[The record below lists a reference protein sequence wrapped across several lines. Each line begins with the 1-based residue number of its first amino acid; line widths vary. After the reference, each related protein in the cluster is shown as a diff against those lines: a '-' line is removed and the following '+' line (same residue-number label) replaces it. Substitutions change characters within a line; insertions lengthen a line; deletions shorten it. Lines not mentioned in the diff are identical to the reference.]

1 MGRDEHRFKLLLLAD
16 ESVAEKLASAFDVHL
31 VKTPQEA
38 AAALAGGHF
47 DVVWAAP
54 EMLATIAAQN
64 MAARATTLL
73 GSVAMGSCVIDA
85 EGSLLWSDARFDAL
99 GLVLRSQATQRAAQM
114 VQSILW
120 DKPLRVALEGELAGY
135 ELVCSRLSEGELAG
149 STAVVIMDA
158 SAERQMRQ
166 KMSAI
171 HEAGRDLVRMQ
182 GASVARMTVP
192 ERMKFLEDCILR
204 HARNLLHH
212 DKFALRVLNDRTGQL
227 ELVASQGMSEQA
239 AKAPIFARETGNGI
253 TGYVAATGRSYLC
266 PDLHADPRFKPWGAP
281 DARSTL
287 AVPVCLDNRVIGVLA
302 FDSHKLDNFT
312 EADREFVEIL
322 AGYVALALNTLS
334 LLTVERYSA
343 TTEIAAAVRDRLKG
357 PLEDIKTELDVLR
370 GREPAGDD
378 PPARERSRRITRMA
392 DSLERAQR
400 LLEEIGE
407 EPMRGLMGA
416 MPVTE
421 SSDPLV
427 FGKKILVADD
437 EEFICQTIH
446 DVLVCGGAVV
456 DIARDGNQA
465 VQMIETTRYDLIL
478 SDIKMPYRNGYEVF
492 AAARHRDPET
502 AVILITGFGYDPTH
516 SIVQANREGLSAV
529 LFKPFKV
536 KQLLDEVHQALAS

>member
-253 TGYVAATGRSYLC
+253 TGYVATGRSYLC

-370 GREPAGDD
+370 GRPGQGTLPAHHAHGRQPGAGPAAAGGDRRRADARADGRDACHRIVRPAGVRQED
-378 PPARERSRRITRMA
+378 PRRR
-392 DSLERAQR
+392 
-400 LLEEIGE
+400 
-407 EPMRGLMGA
+407 
-416 MPVTE
+416 
-421 SSDPLV
+421 
-427 FGKKILVADD
+427 
-437 EEFICQTIH
+437 
-446 DVLVCGGAVV
+446 
-456 DIARDGNQA
+456 
-465 VQMIETTRYDLIL
+465 
-478 SDIKMPYRNGYEVF
+478 
-492 AAARHRDPET
+492 
-502 AVILITGFGYDPTH
+502 
-516 SIVQANREGLSAV
+516 
-529 LFKPFKV
+529 
-536 KQLLDEVHQALAS
+536 